1 MYTFYNPSSKRTAF
15 ELADIG
21 IQFCALRKGKDLAK
35 CLNIEKEVLK
45 ACLKTAVYKTF
56 TIPKASG
63 GERIIETPDEKL
75 KTLQRALQDQLQAV
89 YYHIRP
95 KVVHGAIIAAAG
107 EERPRTILSNARAHT
122 GKKFFFHLD
131 LKNFFH
137 CISEAKV
144 KVLFESKIFGFP
156 PKLADLL
163 CQIVCYRGRLP
174 MGTST
179 SGIVANLCLLQLD
192 ATLQRIA
199 LQHKITYTRFI
210 DDLTFSSK
218 TKIPSKVMEEFCN
231 AVEDE
236 QLVIN
241 EEKIKLLTLDD
252 QPEITGLILVGNQ
265 VDIKPSYIK
274 QIEEDAKLY
283 QKLMKNKEHHAKIFS
298 PQVLQHF
305 KQHING
311 QLSFLRF
318 VKGKENLVYIRL
330 VKRMRYMS
338 NVAVHCT

>member
-1 MYTFYNPSSKRTAF
+1 MYSHYNPSSKRTAF

-21 IQFCALRKGKDLAK
+21 IQFCALRKRKDLAK
-35 CLNIEKEVLK
+35 CLNIEKVALTK
-45 ACLKTAVYKTF
+45 CLQSAIYKTF
-56 TIPKASG
+56 AIPKTGG
-63 GERIIETPDEKL
+63 GERIIDTPDEKL
-75 KTLQRALQDQLQAV
+75 KAVQRALQDQLQAV

-107 EERPRTILSNARAHT
+107 EEKPRNILSNARAHA

-144 KVLFESKIFGFP
+144 KALFEGKTFGFS

-163 CQIVCYRGRLP
+163 CKIVCYRGRLP

-179 SGIVANLCLLQLD
+179 SGIIANLCLLQLD
-192 ATLQRIA
+192 AALQRIA

-218 TKIPSKVMEEFCN
+218 TKIPNKVMEEFCN
-231 AVEDE
+231 LIENE

-283 QKLMKNKEHHAKIFS
+283 QKLMKQREHHSKIFS

-318 VKGKENLVYIRL
+318 VKGKENLAYIRI
-330 VKRMRYMS
+330 VKRMKS
-338 NVAVHCT
+338 STKTIK